1 MKKQVVTANVFSP
14 VRADNHHQE
23 LLAHYCEKL
32 RREDGNALGFV
43 PFVAFQQAMRRNRMI
58 IEIEN
63 DEPCGFLIFTSVK
76 ERLKILMIA
85 IQKDARRIFHA
96 TNLLSGMLS
105 LEDTQNSQY
114 IQLRCADD
122 LESNSFWKSVGF
134 SLITQVDGG
143 KLRSAI
149 VRPKSGTIEE
159 QILRALGKKTLMRVK
174 RKKCI
179 YRRINVWR
187 LWIEKSNLWSGHK
200 IIQKV
205 HSFTAVRG

>member
-1 MKKQVVTANVFSP
+1 MKNLVVTSNVFSP
-14 VRADNHHQE
+14 VNASNHHQE

-32 RREDGNALGFV
+32 RRADGNALGFV
-43 PFVAFQQAMRRNRMI
+43 PFSAFGQAMRRNRMI

-63 DEPCGFLIFTSVK
+63 DEPCGFLIFTSVR

-96 TNLLSGMLS
+96 TNLLSGMLT
-105 LEDTQNSQY
+105 LEDTKRSEY

-122 LESNSFWKSVGF
+122 LPSNSFWRAVGF

-149 VRPKSGTIEE
+149 VKPRSGTTEE
-159 QILRALGKKTLMRVK
+159 QILKALGKKTLMRVK
-174 RKKCI
+174 RKKCQ

-187 LWIEKSNLWSGHK
+187 LWIEKSNFWSGRK
-200 IIQKV
+200 GIV
-205 HSFTAVRG
+205 TVNSFASDRG